1 MKDIGATYHWMVNTL
16 NIDPKKIILGGDD
29 VGTAIGLDALL
40 HKIEPSL
47 RPAGM
52 ICVSPY
58 TGLEAGGESWRAN
71 LGIDIINGNSITR
84 MENCYMGPEKEDE
97 DNEYEDGL
105 TPFNYL
111 RESTQLGNMLPGRML
126 IYLGGKEVLL
136 EEGGLLASRAAR
148 SGVQVV
154 MVQEPSGIHLWPL
167 FPDIFIKDQSA
178 RQNVIDRLVDFVA
191 GTIVTIKK

>member
-1 MKDIGATYHWMVNTL
+1 MKDISETYNWMINEL

-29 VGTAIGLDALL
+29 VGTAIGLETLL
-40 HKIEPSL
+40 HKIDPAL

-52 ICVSPY
+52 IMASPY

-71 LGIDIINGNSITR
+71 LGSDILNENSITR
-84 MENCYMGPEKEDE
+84 MENCYLGPENEEE

-105 TPFNYL
+105 TPFAYL

-126 IYLGGKEVLL
+126 VYLGGKEVLL
-136 EEGGLLASRAAR
+136 DEGGLIASRAAR

-154 MVQEPSGIHLWPL
+154 MVQEPSGIHLWPM

-191 GTIVTIKK
+191 GTIKK